1 MFSLDLSASRCGLL
15 PQSLE
20 DVNPRYDV
28 RACINMGSGFLDLVR
43 KVPYTSNVNVTR
55 VKDTWGY
62 RSSFGANVYNSVP
75 SGVVNGAPIS
85 FLVVG
90 QIAHGAYE
98 GQQGISIS
106 GGSYGAPRLFALGNV
121 LEAKATVAGLTHV
134 TITGPTLAVGENYA
148 AIVRWRPGIGLSASF
163 NGSAI
168 QSSSNSQTSLYVSP
182 NSLFYGGNVYNRIYL
197 VASFG
202 DVSDAD
208 MQALSA
214 NPSLLFRP
222 ASSPVW
228 LSTSVANTVITCTVG
243 NASATGPTARLNRAV
258 KAAVGDAGAAGV
270 TAALNRKIVTQVGDA
285 VAAGVGAS
293 LSRRILTSPGDVQ
306 AAGVASQL
314 ARTIVTTPGDA
325 ACSGVQ
331 ATISVAGSTTI
342 TCTVGDATA
351 AGVDAVFRRDVTIT
365 CTPGDAEAAGVP
377 ASILAPT
384 IVSCTV
390 GNAVAAGVTAL
401 LETSMTLTSADIAA
415 IAEAVWAH
423 PKALTVQKFLGL
435 K

>member
-98 GQQGISIS
+98 GQQGISTS
-106 GGSYGAPRLFALGNV
+106 GGYYGAPRLFALGNV

-182 NSLFYGGNVYNRIYL
+182 NSLFYGGNAYNRIYL

-222 ASSPVW
+222 SSSPVW
-228 LSTSVANTVITCTVG
+228 FPSSTAAALAGSSLAE
-243 NASATGPTARLNRAV
+243 ASATGALSTAIPFAGQA
-258 KAAVGDAGAAGV
+258 AAVVAASGV
-270 TAALNRKIVTQVGDA
+270 LTSQIQLTGTALAQAEASAALSSGIYLSGGAVSASFADGTLTTQISLDGSALAQSTVAGSLDSAIQLAGDA
-285 VAAGVGAS
+285 VAQADATGGLDGSAAALAGLAAGESIAAGDLTTLIQMAGNAAAEAAVAGVLDTLIS
-293 LSRRILTSPGDVQ
+293 LSGS
-306 AAGVASQL
+306 ASAQ
-314 ARTIVTTPGDA
+314 
-325 ACSGVQ
+325 
-331 ATISVAGSTTI
+331 
-342 TCTVGDATA
+342 ATA
-351 AGVDAVFRRDVTIT
+351 AG
-365 CTPGDAEAAGVP
+365 EL
-377 ASILAPT
+377 ASSGGFSYT
-384 IVSCTV
+384 
-390 GNAVAAGVTAL
+390 
-401 LETSMTLTSADIAA
+401 LEQIAD
-415 IAEAVWAH
+415 AVWAKVL
-423 PKALTVQKFLGL
+423 P
-435 K
+435 

>member
-15 PQSLE
+15 PQSLVE
-20 DVNPRYDV
+20 VDSRYDV
-28 RACINMGSGFLDLVR
+28 RACINLGSGYIDLVK
-43 KVPYTSNVNVTR
+43 KVSFTVHPAFSVVPSL
-55 VKDTWGY
+55 KGL
-62 RSSFGANVYNSVP
+62 RSSQS
-75 SGVVNGAPIS
+75 SGSYGVSIPAGVANGAPIS

-90 QIAHGAYE
+90 QAVA
-98 GQQGISIS
+98 GQCRHGISNALD
-106 GGSYGAPRLFALGNV
+106 GSAAPRIYVTNGV
-121 LEAKATVAGLTHV
+121 MEARAVVAGNTSV
-134 TITGPTLAVGENYA
+134 TITGPTIAYDSDYVG
-148 AIVRWRPGIGLSASF
+148 IVRWRPGVGIAASF
-163 NGSAI
+163 NGGAV
-168 QSSSNSQTSLYVSP
+168 QTSSNSQTSLYVAP
-182 NSLFYGGNVYNRIYL
+182 DLLWYGVSTATRAYL
-197 VASFG
+197 IASFG

-222 ASSPVW
+222 VSSPIW

-258 KAAVGDAGAAGV
+258 KATVGDAGAAGV

-285 VAAGVGAS
+285 IAAGVGAS
-293 LSRRILTSPGDVQ
+293 LSRRILTSPGDAQ

-331 ATISVAGSTTI
+331 ATISVAGATTI

-351 AGVDAVFRRDVTIT
+351 AGVDAVLRRDVTIT

-377 ASILAPT
+377 ASVLAPT
-384 IVSCTV
+384 IISCTV

-415 IAEAVWAH
+415 IADAVWAH